1 MENGENIAILI
12 GIDESLRGNENN
24 ITACLPFLRCAEGDR
39 IVAARKLNWNC
50 NSGDGLTSFA
60 NEEEARAVGTLLDL
74 KHKISISNDELVV
87 LLGTTFHSN
96 LKVITETALME
107 SIEKSWTSIQNG
119 FHIKCMSAQDYE
131 AFRYELVQKAKEVF
145 DQEITNS
152 SGKDVSKRT
161 EASLEVLEGN
171 SATQMDDY
179 FVRKVVA
186 AKLEGDVDTHRKYL
200 EFASVELDEPKETIE
215 SWVRDYMRFLTPT
228 ILTTSAEKQVVVT
241 RVALQEQSDDII
253 QDWISQFIEYV
264 ANNTNSDEAR
274 ERVTYL
280 AQRFVGMQ
288 KFGLFNIEDFRS
300 LWWKLQ
306 KNPDVNRTAQ
316 GKLRLAYLLRART
329 KEVAKELWS
338 NTVDTDWASV
348 FPIFNYT
355 YDKARRVSK
364 LALEMKR
371 NRLYVGESQFYEDR
385 LFAELLD
392 QVMKQVGG
400 IQVDKV
406 RLRQYGASEA
416 DGDWQPDFLLR
427 NEMILEA
434 DQRQSEG
441 IFEHRGYFAFVRRDF
456 LEHLAANSASEV
468 VRTVITEKLIPLE
481 SDRLGRQKD
490 QTQLDKIE
498 TAARCWIA
506 IQGGLSCY
514 LNSEYG
520 GLLKI
525 MKKQAETVRKPTKQI
540 NRQGADQ
547 FDDDFE
553 SFIQG
558 KINVFM
564 GGSVHARLIKGWWMN
579 GSEEIVELL
588 GPEHIRYIRGR
599 NWPLNKLVFSR
610 GLSDNRT
617 KVRELRREL
626 TALYRELAK
635 LISLA
640 AERAKKQDVGARRL
654 IKYFMYILA
663 KEQKSGQRGNLP
675 RWCFVTDEDA
685 MLSLLS
691 DDNSFSSEGQEAV

>member
-12 GIDESLRGNENN
+12 GIDESLRGNKNN

-152 SGKDVSKRT
+152 SGKEVSIRA

-171 SATQMDDY
+171 SATQMDNY
-179 FVRKVVA
+179 FVRKLVA

-215 SWVRDYMRFLTPT
+215 SWVRDYMRFQTPT
-228 ILTTSAEKQVVVT
+228 MLTKPVERQVVVA
-241 RVALQEQSDDII
+241 RRILQERSRGKI
-253 QDWISQFIEYV
+253 QDWISQFIEHV
-264 ANNTNSDEAR
+264 VKNADSDEAH
-274 ERVTYL
+274 RVVTFL
-280 AQRFVGMQ
+280 AKSFVSMQ
-288 KFGLFNIEDFRS
+288 KSGGFSNEDFRS
-300 LWWKLQ
+300 LWWELQ
-306 KNPDVNRTAQ
+306 RNPDVNGTAQ
-316 GKLRLAYLLRART
+316 GMLRLAYFLKART
-329 KEVAKELWS
+329 KEMATQLWS
-338 NTVDTDWASV
+338 SNVRTDWASV
-348 FPIFNYT
+348 FPPFNFT
-355 YDKARRVSK
+355 YEKARRVNELVSD
-364 LALEMKR
+364 MKIT
-371 NRLYVGESQFYEDR
+371 RLHVGESQFPEDR

-392 QVMKQVGG
+392 QVMEQVGG
-400 IQVDKV
+400 IKIDKV
-406 RLRQYGASEA
+406 CLQQYGASESV
-416 DGDWQPDFLLR
+416 GKWQPDFLLR
-427 NEMILEA
+427 NEMILGA
-434 DQRQSEG
+434 DQRQSES

-456 LEHLAANSASEV
+456 IEQLAANSAPEV
-468 VRTVITEKLIPLE
+468 VKTLITEKLIPLE
-481 SDRLGRQKD
+481 LDRQGRQKD
-490 QTQLDKIE
+490 QTQLDQIE

-506 IQGGLSCY
+506 IQGDLSCY

-525 MKKQAETVRKPTKQI
+525 MKEQAETVGQPTKQI
-540 NRQGADQ
+540 NQQGADQ
-547 FDDDFE
+547 FEDDFE

-564 GGSVHARLIKGWWMN
+564 GGSVNARLIKGWWMD

-588 GPEHIRYIRGR
+588 GPEHIRDIRGG

-610 GLSDNRT
+610 EFSGNRT
-617 KVRELRREL
+617 KVRELRKEL
-626 TALYRELAK
+626 TAIYRLLAN
-635 LISLA
+635 LIGLA
-640 AERAKKQDVGARRL
+640 AGRAKKQDVGARRL
-654 IKYFMYILA
+654 IQYFMYTLA
-663 KEQKSGQRGNLP
+663 QEQKRGQGGNLP

-691 DDNSFSSEGQEAV
+691 DDNSFSSGCP